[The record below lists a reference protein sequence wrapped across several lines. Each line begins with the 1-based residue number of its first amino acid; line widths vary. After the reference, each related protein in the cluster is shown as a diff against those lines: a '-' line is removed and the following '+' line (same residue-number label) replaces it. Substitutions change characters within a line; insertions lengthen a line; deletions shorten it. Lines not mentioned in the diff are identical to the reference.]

1 MRPRKCAWRSV
12 RRHLVVGERGLDC
25 AHPTHGENEMMSTSP
40 LTRVRRRAL
49 IASVCLLAALP
60 AVPAEHTP
68 LPERWLDWRNN
79 YASYPTGLSDC
90 DASKDLA
97 AEWDQNLQRLASAI
111 ARSGGAVP
119 KGTYT
124 EADGGLGN
132 SLQDGQPCKGRPLMG
147 QLHMAYWPESSVT
160 AAVGTRPKLKQE
172 HGEHYI
178 LTIRLNTFDG
188 LETHVPDFLR
198 DNGKWTGIGLVMQT
212 ASLQGFPII
221 NNSAVVITPPGH
233 APAFVPV
240 PLDRVLKLWLP
251 AQAQAIRDQEDLVKQ
266 YPADQRDGLR
276 KRVVPPH
283 QALLA
288 RGQALQRQ
296 GEAVLK
302 GPAYLR
308 LDRDSLAFE
317 VVAQAGADTSAIMMP
332 NPAYFDP
339 KLARSAVQL
348 MVLGVSGL
356 NLDQPATHNGD
367 SFDSRFLTREFIE
380 RVDWKSIAKTELR

>member
-1 MRPRKCAWRSV
+1 MRTDE
-12 RRHLVVGERGLDC
+12 VGAAARC
-25 AHPTHGENEMMSTSP
+25 
-40 LTRVRRRAL
+40 RAL
-49 IASVCLLAALP
+49 ITSACLLAAMAAVHAQP
-60 AVPAEHTP
+60 AA
-68 LPERWLDWRNN
+68 LPERWLEWRNN
-79 YASYPTGLSDC
+79 FASYPTGLTEC
-90 DASKDLA
+90 EASKSLA

-119 KGTYT
+119 KGTYA
-124 EADGGLGN
+124 EVDGGLGN

-147 QLHMAYWPESSVT
+147 QLHMGYWPESSVT
-160 AAVGTRPKLKQE
+160 AAAGARPKLKRD
-172 HGEHYI
+172 HGEHHI

-198 DNGKWTGIGLVMQT
+198 DNGQWTGIGLVMQT

-221 NNSAVVITPPGH
+221 NNSAVVITPPGR
-233 APAFVPV
+233 APAFVPM

-251 AQAQAIRDQEDLVKQ
+251 AQAQAIREQEDLVKQ
-266 YPADQRDGLR
+266 YPADQRDAMR
-276 KRVVPPH
+276 KRLLPPH

-302 GPAYLR
+302 GPAYLK
-308 LDRDSLAFE
+308 LDRASLTFE
-317 VVAQAGADTSAIMMP
+317 VVAQPGADTSAIMMP

-339 KLARSAVQL
+339 KLARSALQL

-356 NLDQPATHNGD
+356 NLDQPAAHNGD

>member
-1 MRPRKCAWRSV
+1 
-12 RRHLVVGERGLDC
+12 
-25 AHPTHGENEMMSTSP
+25 MSTKR
-40 LTRVRRRAL
+40 LTLAVGRVL
-49 IASVCLLAALP
+49 IGSACMLMAMPAAHAQP
-60 AVPAEHTP
+60 AP
-68 LPERWLDWRNN
+68 LPERWLEWRNN
-79 YASYPTGLSDC
+79 FATYPNGLSDC
-90 DASKDLA
+90 DASKGLA

-119 KGTYT
+119 QGTYA

-147 QLHMAYWPESSVT
+147 QIHMGYWPESSV
-160 AAVGTRPKLKQE
+160 AAAAGARPRLKQD
-172 HGEHYI
+172 HGEHYVF
-178 LTIRLNTFDG
+178 TIRLNTFDG
-188 LETHVPDFLR
+188 LETHAPDFLLE
-198 DNGKWTGIGLVMQT
+198 NGKWTGIGLVTQT

-221 NNSAVVITPPGH
+221 NNSAIVITPPGH
-233 APAFVPV
+233 APAFVPM

-251 AQAQAIRDQEDLVKQ
+251 VQAQAIRDQEDLVKQ

-302 GPAYLR
+302 GPAYLK
-308 LDRDSLAFE
+308 LDRDSLALE
-317 VVAQAGADTSAIMMP
+317 VVAQPGADTSAIMMP
-332 NPAYFDP
+332 NPTYFDP

-356 NLDQPATHNGD
+356 NLDQPAARNGD
-367 SFDSRFLTREFIE
+367 SFDSRFLTREFLE
-380 RVDWKSIAKTELR
+380 SVDWKSIAKTELR

>member
-1 MRPRKCAWRSV
+1 MSTLPMTLAWRPMFIALACM
-12 RRHLVVGERGLDC
+12 LV
-25 AHPTHGENEMMSTSP
+25 AP
-40 LTRVRRRAL
+40 
-49 IASVCLLAALP
+49 P
-60 AVPAEHTP
+60 AVSAEPAP
-68 LPERWLDWRNN
+68 LPERWLEWRNN
-79 YASYPTGLSDC
+79 YAAYPAGLSDC
-90 DASKDLA
+90 DASKGLA

-111 ARSGGAVP
+111 ARSGGVVP
-119 KGTYT
+119 KGTYA

-147 QLHMAYWPESSVT
+147 QLHMGYWPESGVT
-160 AAVGTRPKLKQE
+160 AAPGARAKLKQD

-178 LTIRLNTFDG
+178 LTIRLNAFDG
-188 LETHVPDFLR
+188 LETHAPDFLR
-198 DNGKWTGIGLVMQT
+198 ENGKWTGIGLVTQT

-221 NNSAVVITPPGH
+221 NNSAIVITPPGH
-233 APAFVPV
+233 APAFVPM

-288 RGQALQRQ
+288 RGHALQRQ
-296 GEAVLK
+296 GEAMLN
-302 GPAYLR
+302 GPAYLK
-308 LDRDSLAFE
+308 LDRESLAFE
-317 VVAQAGADTSAIMMP
+317 VVAQPGADTSAIMMP
-332 NPAYFDP
+332 NPTYFDP